1 MTQYTL
7 TPDLLPTLLALAVTL
22 LMAGNTLQRTTYAL
36 QRAFLG
42 VLLATCVW
50 LGADVLSLSASDAQA
65 RWDWGLA
72 QFLGIL
78 TIPVAWL
85 ALVGRHL
92 RPVPEPMPWP
102 RLLALLAAPLL
113 TLVLIGTNSA
123 HQLIWQYPAGT
134 VPAWGQVERT
144 PLYWLLIVIYPN
156 ALLVWGAGQLLPAWR
171 AGRGAERHQITL
183 LLLAAVVPT
192 VANTA
197 YLLGVPV
204 LPGGAT
210 PAPVFFAL
218 CLVPVAWGMMRY
230 GLLRVAPLAHR
241 QVVEQ
246 LADAVFVLDARG
258 RILEVNERA
267 ARLAGRPAP
276 ALRGVQ
282 MGDVFQ
288 SWPQVAEDRPVEW
301 RPGREVWELRLST
314 VRNAR
319 GNALGQAVV
328 ARDVTERAQEHA
340 RVQRLASEDT
350 LTGLGNRRAFETD
363 LARETARAGRHGLPL
378 AVAMIDLDGLKGVN
392 DRHGHAAGDALLSA
406 FGRAL
411 PGAFRPEDRA
421 YRLGGDEFALL
432 LTHSAAGGEG
442 AIHDRLGRI
451 VQAVRAQGF
460 PDIGASVGV
469 AYFPHEGAGAALV
482 NLADERMYVQKA
494 QHRAARSRTKDQVP

>member
-1 MTQYTL
+1 MTQFTL
-7 TPDLLPTLLALAVTL
+7 TPDLLPTLLALLVTL
-22 LMAGNTLQRTTYAL
+22 LMAGNTMHRTAHAL
-36 QRAFLG
+36 QRAFLA

-50 LGADVLSLSASDAQA
+50 LGADLLSLSASDAQG
-65 RWDWGLA
+65 RWDWGLV

-85 ALVGRHL
+85 VLVQRHL
-92 RPVPEPMPWP
+92 RPMPEPMPWP
-102 RLLALLAAPLL
+102 RVLALLAAPLL
-113 TLVLIGTNSA
+113 TLALIWTNDR
-123 HQLIWQYPAGT
+123 HGLIWQYPAGT
-134 VPAWGQVERT
+134 VPVWGEVGRQ
-144 PLYWLLIVIYPN
+144 PLYWLLIVAYPN
-156 ALLVWGAGQLLPAWR
+156 ALLAWGAGLLLPAWR
-171 AGRGAERHQITL
+171 AGHGAERHQITL
-183 LLLAAVVPT
+183 LLLAAVLPT
-192 VANTA
+192 LVNTA

-210 PAPVFFAL
+210 PAPVVFAL
-218 CLVPVAWGMMRY
+218 CLVPVAWGMLRY

-258 RILEVNERA
+258 RILEANERA
-267 ARLAGRPAP
+267 ARLAGRPP
-276 ALRGVQ
+276 AVLRGVR

-301 RPGREVWELRLST
+301 RPGSEVWELRLST

-363 LARETARAGRHGLPL
+363 LARETARAQRHGLPL
-378 AVAMIDLDGLKGVN
+378 AVTMIDLDGLKAVN
-392 DRHGHAAGDALLSA
+392 DRQGHAYGDALLSA

-432 LTHSAAGGEG
+432 LAHSATEGEG
-442 AIHDRLGRI
+442 AIHDRIARI
-451 VQAVRAQGF
+451 VQRVQAQGF
-460 PDIGASVGV
+460 PEMGASVGV
-469 AYFPHEGAGAALV
+469 AYFPGEGAGEALV
-482 NLADERMYVQKA
+482 HLADERMYAQKA
-494 QHRAARSRTKDQVP
+494 QHRAARSRAS